1 MPLEQNIKNAQKAG
15 FYYGYSQ
22 CVRIIF
28 IGFVFYIGTL
38 LLGVTPRTPQQ
49 MFTAINIMQL
59 ASQSAG
65 MAAANVPSMARA
77 RDSAKKIFAIIDE
90 KSNLDVR
97 EGKKASI

>member
-1 MPLEQNIKNAQKAG
+1 
-15 FYYGYSQ
+15 
-22 CVRIIF
+22 
-28 IGFVFYIGTL
+28 
-38 LLGVTPRTPQQ
+38 

>member
-1 MPLEQNIKNAQKAG
+1 M
-15 FYYGYSQ
+15 
-22 CVRIIF
+22 RIIF

-77 RDSAKKIFAIIDE
+77 RDSARKIFAIIDD

-97 EGKKASI
+97 EGKNAQI